1 MKRAEFAA
9 AFAIALETLMGA
21 EKITR
26 DTLRAMSRDLL
37 VALHGNEDATLYGDI
52 QFVNSVLPVLTPVNK
67 KVFIAFMKVYTG
79 FHFDEDQGIFTKKS
93 KKRGVA
99 AQEECRAALE
109 NPHFNIWSWAE
120 RNIEVQ
126 VRPFTEEKITKFIEG
141 SIKKMAGD
149 QARVLRAVIAAGIT
163 PEALMVVLDEMTSD
177 KPVAAIEAAPI

>member
-26 DTLRAMSRDLL
+26 ETLRDMSRNLL
-37 VALHGNEDATLYGDI
+37 IALHGNEDATLYGDI
-52 QFVNSVLPVLTPVNK
+52 QFVNQVIPVLTPVNK
-67 KVFIAFMKVYTG
+67 KVFIAFMKAYTG
-79 FHFDEDQGIFTKKS
+79 FHFDENQGIFTKKS

-126 VRPFTEEKITKFIEG
+126 VRPFTDEKVTKFVEG
-141 SIKKMAGD
+141 AIKKMAGD

-177 KPVAAIEAAPI
+177 KSVEAVEAAPI